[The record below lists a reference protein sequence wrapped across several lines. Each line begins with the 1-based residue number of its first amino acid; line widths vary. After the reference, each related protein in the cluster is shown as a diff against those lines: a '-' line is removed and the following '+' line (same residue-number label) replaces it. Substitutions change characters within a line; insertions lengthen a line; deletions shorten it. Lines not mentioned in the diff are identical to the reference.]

1 MLGKLISIQS
11 LTIFDDEAIPL
22 YIEHIDILGEQ

>member
-11 LTIFDDEAIPL
+11 LFIFDDEALPL
-22 YIEHIDILGEQ
+22 YIGHIDILGEQ